1 MKSTAN
7 DAIES
12 VKNRE
17 GMSKPNSLCTC
28 STIVLWKRIFHL
40 CAATDGISSGSEVVN
55 PPSDDDVEVV
65 EQRVTIYQWMD
76 AGG

>member
-12 VKNRE
+12 MKNRE
-17 GMSKPNSLCTC
+17 GINKPNSLCTC

-40 CAATDGISSGSEVVN
+40 CAATDGMNSGS
-55 PPSDDDVEVV
+55 PPSEDDVEVV
-65 EQRVTIYQWMD
+65 EQRVTIYEWMD